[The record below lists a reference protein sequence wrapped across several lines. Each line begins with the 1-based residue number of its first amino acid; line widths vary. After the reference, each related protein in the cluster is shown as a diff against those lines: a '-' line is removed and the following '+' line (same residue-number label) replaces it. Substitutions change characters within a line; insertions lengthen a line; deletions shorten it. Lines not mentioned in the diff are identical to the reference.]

1 MTCLADHPA
10 EVRLMPFEDRHAAD
24 YRALNLA
31 WIEQHWTPEAED
43 YAVLDHPRTAVID
56 RGGYIVM
63 AERHQQ
69 VVGTCSLLR
78 KNDGTWELAKM
89 AVAEAARGGGVGLLL
104 GRAIMDEARR
114 RGAREIYLES
124 NTVLEPAINLYEKL
138 GFTRVPCQP
147 SVYSRCNIQMT
158 CPL

>member
-1 MTCLADHPA
+1 MSNPADKPTTI
-10 EVRLMPFEDRHAAD
+10 RLVPFEDRHAAE

-63 AERHQQ
+63 AEQGQQ
-69 VVGTCSLLR
+69 VIGTCSLLR
-78 KNDGTWELAKM
+78 KDDGTWELAKM
-89 AVAEAARGGGVGLLL
+89 AVAEAARGRGVGVLL

-147 SVYSRCNIQMT
+147 SVYARCNIQMT
-158 CPL
+158 CLL